1 MEQCIERLILL
12 FQDDIYRFC
21 LRLTGNQQ
29 DAEELFQETFMKAI
43 QLKHRLLCADAKTTE
58 EEQESYD
65 RKNRN
70 FLLGIATNLW
80 KNEHRKKVRR
90 RKYVLQDGG
99 EETLAFVPSA
109 QEVDQ
114 LVVQKEMERDLLQ
127 LVYALPEKLNLVIC
141 MYYTA
146 NMKIEEI
153 AKALHIPKGT
163 VNSRLHLAKKRL
175 RMEMEA
181 KGYEI

>member
-1 MEQCIERLILL
+1 M
-12 FQDDIYRFC
+12 
-21 LRLTGNQQ
+21 
-29 DAEELFQETFMKAI
+29 
-43 QLKHRLLCADAKTTE
+43 
-58 EEQESYD
+58 
-65 RKNRN
+65 
-70 FLLGIATNLW
+70 
-80 KNEHRKKVRR
+80 
-90 RKYVLQDGG
+90 
-99 EETLAFVPSA
+99 PSA